1 MLKIGEQRMRTP
13 RWRKKRCPATM
24 LHHLTAI
31 LTFFA
36 RETTLADVNNIA
48 ISLSLSLF
56 SDRSSPP
63 SLWYRV
69 PFPSGL
75 SEIAG
80 HSIYIS
86 VLFADKRVSMAT
98 ISSGRMEP
106 IVFLLA
112 PPISRLFFSPSFP
125 LLPTFCSSSVLRRSW
140 SRSSPFL
147 RRDPVDWS
155 GGRPQLWRRVEE
167 NTPRIKTGCIHDCM
181 LHSSADPRGDRT
193 FAPYV
198 SARKRKLRRAKRRD
212 TNP

>member
-1 MLKIGEQRMRTP
+1 
-13 RWRKKRCPATM
+13 
-24 LHHLTAI
+24 
-31 LTFFA
+31 
-36 RETTLADVNNIA
+36 
-48 ISLSLSLF
+48 
-56 SDRSSPP
+56 
-63 SLWYRV
+63 
-69 PFPSGL
+69 
-75 SEIAG
+75 
-80 HSIYIS
+80 
-86 VLFADKRVSMAT
+86 MAT

-198 SARKRKLRRAKRRD
+198 SARKRKLRSAKTRYKSVIHEDHFRYRFIHITFESWKWIYLSHFCIRFFSERTRESD
-212 TNP
+212 CVWILSKGPDYGYR